1 MAEETKTQTNTV
13 AEAGAPA
20 VAGAPVAN
28 KPFDNR
34 NQGFRGGNRGGKNPR
49 KNFGRAPRAK
59 PEFDQKIINIR
70 RVTRVVAG
78 GRRFNFSVAIVVGD
92 RKGKVGVGLGKGG
105 DTALAI
111 DKAVRSAK
119 KNMVK
124 ITTTKTMSIPH
135 QVDAKYSSAR
145 VVLRPAKGRGIVA
158 GSSLRDVIELAGLK
172 DIGAKILSPSKNKL
186 NIAQATIKAL
196 SFLKVRTPKA
206 GEKVAPAVVKES
218 VKAK

>member
-1 MAEETKTQTNTV
+1 MAEETTTQTNTV
-13 AEAGAPA
+13 AEVATPA

-28 KPFDNR
+28 KPFDNK

-49 KNFGRAPRAK
+49 KNFQRAPRAK

-78 GRRFNFSVAIVVGD
+78 GRRFNFSVAIVIGN
-92 RKGKVGVGLGKGG
+92 RKGQVGVGLGKGA

-124 ITTTKTMSIPH
+124 ITTTKSMSIPH
-135 QVDAKYSSAR
+135 QVEAKYSSGR

-158 GSSLRDVIELAGLK
+158 GSALRDVIELAGLK

-186 NIAQATIKAL
+186 NIARATIKAL
-196 SFLKVRTPKA
+196 SFLKSRTPNPV
-206 GEKVAPAVVKES
+206 KVAETVKE
-218 VKAK
+218 K

>member
-1 MAEETKTQTNTV
+1 MAEETKTTQTNSAVETTKTPV
-13 AEAGAPA
+13 AP
-20 VAGAPVAN
+20 APVAG

-49 KNFGRAPRAK
+49 KSFGRPPRAK

-78 GRRFNFSVAIVVGD
+78 GRRFNFLVAIVVGD
-92 RKGKVGVGLGKGG
+92 RKGKVGVGLGKGA

-124 ITTTKTMSIPH
+124 ISTTKTMSIAH

-158 GSSLRDVIELAGLK
+158 GSALRDVIELAGLK

-196 SFLKVRTPKA
+196 LLLKTRPAKI
-206 GEKVAPAVVKES
+206 EKPAEVSAKEI
-218 VKAK
+218 KIK